1 MTQLFNSAKDNA
13 RPQNSFK
20 DKNLKQESL
29 LCFQFIFALFSIYTN
44 TKFNF
49 PYNII
54 IQNINFKN
62 LFKVLDKF
70 YFKKLTL

>member
-29 LCFQFIFALFSIYTN
+29 LCFQFIQTLNLIFRIILLYKTSILRIYL
-44 TKFNF
+44 KC
-49 PYNII
+49 
-54 IQNINFKN
+54 
-62 LFKVLDKF
+62 
-70 YFKKLTL
+70 